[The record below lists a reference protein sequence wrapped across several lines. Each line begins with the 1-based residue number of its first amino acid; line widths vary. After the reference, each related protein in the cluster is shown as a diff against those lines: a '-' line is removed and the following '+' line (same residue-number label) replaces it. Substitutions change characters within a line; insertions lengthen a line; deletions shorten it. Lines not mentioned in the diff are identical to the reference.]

1 MEISQQSS
9 GLVSLNERST
19 TIFRLLERFACLRND
34 TEDFISS
41 PGCPP
46 MDTDSMPLVARIQDI
61 IDELEGLLSCSIY
74 SQFDPPRRV
83 CGL

>member
-1 MEISQQSS
+1 
-9 GLVSLNERST
+9 
-19 TIFRLLERFACLRND
+19 
-34 TEDFISS
+34 
-41 PGCPP
+41 